1 MPKSYIVDDDYHEV
15 RLDRWFKQK
24 VINLPHSLIE
34 RIIRQNKIK
43 LNKKRTKSSQRLQ
56 TGDLVEVFDI
66 SKFKANNNDK
76 KIKYIPQTKE
86 LSKYDD
92 YVVEDNE
99 NFIIINKPAGI
110 PVQSGT
116 KSFKNI
122 TDVLKNSK
130 YFKDSKPFIV
140 HRIDKET
147 SGILIIAKNRK
158 YAQLFTTLFR
168 IRKIHKTY
176 LALAYG
182 KINKSVKCI
191 RDDLTYFENKKKIKY
206 IPKKEELSKYDDYVI
221 ENNDNFIVINKPAG
235 IPVQSGTK
243 SFKNITDVLKNSK
256 YFQNSKPF
264 IVHRIDKETSG
275 ILIIAK
281 NRKFAQLFTTLFRIR
296 KIHKTY
302 LALVYGKIN
311 KSVKNM
317 QDELIYFENKKK
329 IIQKAITNIKII
341 KSNEELSYVE
351 LNPIT
356 GRKHQLRKQLLNLG
370 NPIIGDDKYFLKNFK
385 KIKNKNLML
394 HAYKIKFMINNIK
407 YNFKAKYNNYF
418 EQLLKEKF

>member
-43 LNKKRTKSSQRLQ
+43 LNKKRTKSSHRLQ
-56 TGDLVEVFDI
+56 AGDLIEVFDI
-66 SKFKANNNDK
+66 SKFKSNNNDK
-76 KIKYIPQTKE
+76 KIKYIPQKKE
-86 LSKYDD
+86 LFKYDD
-92 YVVEDNE
+92 YVIENNE
-99 NFIIINKPAGI
+99 NFIVINKPAGI

-182 KINKSVKCI
+182 KINKSVKNM
-191 RDDLTYFENKKKIKY
+191 RDELTYFENKKR
-206 IPKKEELSKYDDYVI
+206 
-221 ENNDNFIVINKPAG
+221 
-235 IPVQSGTK
+235 
-243 SFKNITDVLKNSK
+243 IT
-256 YFQNSKPF
+256 
-264 IVHRIDKETSG
+264 
-275 ILIIAK
+275 
-281 NRKFAQLFTTLFRIR
+281 
-296 KIHKTY
+296 
-302 LALVYGKIN
+302 
-311 KSVKNM
+311 
-317 QDELIYFENKKK
+317 
-329 IIQKAITNIKII
+329 QKAISNIKII
-341 KSNEELSYVE
+341 KSNDELSYVE

-370 NPIIGDDKYFLKNFK
+370 NPIIGDDKYFLINFS
-385 KIKNKNLML
+385 KIKVRNLML
-394 HAYKIKFMINNIK
+394 HAYKIKFMINNVQ